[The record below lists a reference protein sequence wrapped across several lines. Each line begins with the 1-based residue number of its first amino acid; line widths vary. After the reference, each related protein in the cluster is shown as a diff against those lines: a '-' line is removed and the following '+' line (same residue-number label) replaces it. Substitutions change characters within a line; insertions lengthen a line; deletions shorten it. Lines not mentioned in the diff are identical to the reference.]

1 MLPSQVK
8 INYVYIIADQGR
20 VMDASLI
27 FTNMRIRESMD
38 MAAINGDIVIQ
49 DDNNH
54 YEILPII
61 GQEQIQISFEAGDIE
76 SVVTGF
82 VYKIG
87 DFKKIDGRRTQ
98 YTLYFVSME
107 QYFNQNNRVRRS
119 YTNLP
124 PSDIIHDILNN
135 DIVTEKNVIIEEMGG
150 NISYLVPNIT
160 PFKAVNRVLK
170 LSTSSSNGTSNF
182 VFFENR
188 IGFIVASLSSLL
200 TQQPDPLITYGY
212 SEYIGTDNQETT
224 GNITNYLTIEDFK
237 VLKQTDTMNALTNGM
252 FKSELHTIDLL
263 TRTTEKYDYD
273 YFKEFS
279 SFKHMNKHPLY
290 KDLQQVSDSAEGSQ
304 YFNYTNERALENT
317 YVKNNQ
323 SDMNV
328 ELSSKTRLRRIIQNN
343 MLDAYVFKL
352 VIPGNITLHP
362 SNIININITSNR
374 SREEDNMLSGKVM
387 ITSIAHVIGG
397 ASRTYRQVLET
408 VKDSH
413 NRGIDSV

>member
-8 INYVYIIADQGR
+8 INYVYIVASKDR

-27 FTNMRIRESMD
+27 FTSLRIRESMD

-49 DDNNH
+49 DDSNH
-54 YEILPII
+54 YEILPIV

-107 QYFNQNNRVRRS
+107 QYFNQNNRVRRAYS
-119 YTNLP
+119 NLP
-124 PSDIIHDILNN
+124 PSDIILDILSN
-135 DIVTEKNVIIEEMGG
+135 DIVTEKNLIIEEMDG
-150 NISYLVPNIT
+150 NISYVVPNIT
-160 PFKAVNRVLK
+160 PFKAVKQVLK
-170 LSTSSSNGTSNF
+170 LSISSHNGTSNF

-188 IGFIVASLSSLL
+188 IGFIVASLASLVS
-200 TQQPDPLITYGY
+200 QKPDPLITYRY
-212 SEYIGTDNQETT
+212 NEYIGTRNKETT
-224 GNITNYLTIEDFK
+224 GNITDSLTIEEFK
-237 VLKQTDTMNALTNGM
+237 VLKHTDTLNALTNGM

-263 TRTTEKYDYD
+263 TRTTEKYEYD
-273 YFKEFS
+273 YFEEFE
-279 SFKHMNKHPLY
+279 SFEHMNEKSLY
-290 KDLQQVSDSAEGSQ
+290 KDLQAVSDSAEGSQ
-304 YFNYTNERALENT
+304 YFNYTNERALENA
-317 YVKNNQ
+317 YVENNQ

-328 ELSSKTRLRRIIQNN
+328 ELSSKTRLKRIIQNN
-343 MLDAYVFKL
+343 MLDAYVFRL
-352 VIPGNITLHP
+352 VIPGNILLHP

-374 SREEDNMLSGKVM
+374 SGEEDNMLSGKVM

-413 NRGIDSV
+413 NRGIGSV